1 MTKVLVLDQDL
12 DAIKKLTQFV
22 SQSKEIEKIFSATDF
37 FSAEEILEKDQP
49 ELVFLTPSFYK
60 LFLKPNLVINKDFV
74 LLVDQKKS
82 SQINAEAVK
91 RCSAIMA
98 QNASFLEFIILIN
111 SLKIRKI
118 RGDQSKMRT
127 VRGKIPKLTKK
138 ELEIVQLLCQGRS
151 DAWISKN
158 LHIANP
164 TVKTHLRRIF
174 SKMKVSNRAHCVAQ
188 VIRARILS

>member
-12 DAIKKLTQFV
+12 DSVKKLTQFV
-22 SQSKEIEKIFSATDF
+22 SQSKVIEKLFSATDVL
-37 FSAEEILEKDQP
+37 SAEKILEKDHP
-49 ELVFLTPSFYK
+49 EVVFLTPSFYK
-60 LFLKPNLVINKDFV
+60 FFSKPNLVINKDFV
-74 LLVDQKKS
+74 LLVDPKIAN
-82 SQINAEAVK
+82 QINADAVK

-98 QNASFLEFIILIN
+98 RNASFLEFTILIN

-138 ELEIVQLLCQGRS
+138 ELEIVQLLSQGRS
-151 DAWISKN
+151 DAYISKT

>member
-22 SQSKEIEKIFSATDF
+22 SQSKVIEKILSTTDVL
-37 FSAEEILEKDQP
+37 SAEKMLEKDQP

-60 LFLKPNLVINKDFV
+60 LFSKPNLVINKDFV
-74 LLVDQKKS
+74 LLVDQRKS

-98 QNASFLEFIILIN
+98 QNASFLEFTILIN

-174 SKMKVSNRAHCVAQ
+174 SKMKVANRTHCVAQ

>member
-60 LFLKPNLVINKDFV
+60 LFSKPNLVINKDFV
-74 LLVDQKKS
+74 LLVDQKRPN
-82 SQINAEAVK
+82 QINAEAVK

-158 LHIANP
+158 LHITNP

-174 SKMKVSNRAHCVAQ
+174 SKMKVANRTHCVAQ